1 MPILPLDH
9 LEPFTATLGV
19 MLYPDDPVK
28 AQAYAAQLLLA
39 EPIPRFLEAGHSL
52 SQHDLVRIMRDSG
65 LHLADREKRWWGG
78 SAVGE
83 AFKIFLAL
91 YNSDRGLA
99 SWSNAVTIAEKNVG
113 RRSGSR
119 TALYEAK
126 SRFWEVAHL
135 WGAWSIRNRQFVPS
149 PTVGYDG
156 STDFQSFLAEAE
168 ILREWGQ
175 EWQPLRRNSE
185 SPSPP
190 YAWRVPEGWEPP
202 AREAGW
208 PKTGIIPYFTIAE
221 ELLAELKQ
229 APHAN

>member
-65 LHLADREKRWWGG
+65 PHLADREKRWWGG

-91 YNSDRGLA
+91 YNSDRGP
-99 SWSNAVTIAEKNVG
+99 
-113 RRSGSR
+113 R
-119 TALYEAK
+119 
-126 SRFWEVAHL
+126 
-135 WGAWSIRNRQFVPS
+135 
-149 PTVGYDG
+149 
-156 STDFQSFLAEAE
+156 
-168 ILREWGQ
+168 
-175 EWQPLRRNSE
+175 
-185 SPSPP
+185 
-190 YAWRVPEGWEPP
+190 
-202 AREAGW
+202 
-208 PKTGIIPYFTIAE
+208 
-221 ELLAELKQ
+221 LLE
-229 APHAN
+229 